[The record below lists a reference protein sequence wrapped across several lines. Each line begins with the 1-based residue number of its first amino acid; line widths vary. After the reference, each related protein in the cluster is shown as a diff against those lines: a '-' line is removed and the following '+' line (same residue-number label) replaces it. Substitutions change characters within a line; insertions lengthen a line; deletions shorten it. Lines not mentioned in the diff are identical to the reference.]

1 MVVIFVGKYPYNS
14 TIYLKVDG
22 HGTKFQFDQ
31 KKILCLYQKK
41 ILGKLKILFW
51 TTFRAVD
58 DTNLMER

>member
-31 KKILCLYQKK
+31 KKNLCLYQKK
-41 ILGKLKILFW
+41 ILGKLKILF
-51 TTFRAVD
+51 
-58 DTNLMER
+58 

>member
-31 KKILCLYQKK
+31 KKNCMFVSKK
-41 ILGKLKILFW
+41 NSWKTQNIVLND
-51 TTFRAVD
+51 VQSC
-58 DTNLMER
+58 